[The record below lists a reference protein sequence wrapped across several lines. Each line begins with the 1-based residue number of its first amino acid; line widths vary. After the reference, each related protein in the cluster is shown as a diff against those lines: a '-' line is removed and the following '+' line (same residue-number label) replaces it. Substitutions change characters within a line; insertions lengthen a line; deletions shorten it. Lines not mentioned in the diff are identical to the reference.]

1 MTKLNKEITFLSAG
15 ENKTLEFTISNRK
28 ECVIAK
34 TVQEVA
40 NILIKYNSDSVF
52 YCSSSMEFAKEYGFK
67 TNDGADKMFDAGK
80 KLAIKQYRKD
90 A

>member
-15 ENKTLEFTISNRK
+15 ENKTLEFQINR
-28 ECVIAK
+28 EEWVTAK
-34 TVQEVA
+34 TVKEVA
-40 NILIKYNSDSVF
+40 DILIKYNTDSVF
-52 YCSSSMEFAKEYGFK
+52 YCSSSMDFAKEYGFK

-80 KLAIKQYRKD
+80 KLAIKQYRKV